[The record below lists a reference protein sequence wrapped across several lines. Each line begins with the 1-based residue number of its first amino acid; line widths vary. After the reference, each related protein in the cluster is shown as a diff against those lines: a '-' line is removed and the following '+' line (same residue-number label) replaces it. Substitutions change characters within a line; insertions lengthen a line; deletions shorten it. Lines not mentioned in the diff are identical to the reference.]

1 MTSQQRQHQ
10 HDQSSP
16 DVRRKKCCSC
26 HLNSLGSLGYCV
38 VALGLTTYVIATEVQ
53 QFIKYFTLPWP
64 NHSMPNLELN
74 VHIGLVG
81 AAAVLLFFFFGAT
94 IFKIGNYANDGY
106 RLGVQ
111 DGTCSRDPP
120 PLPGAAGGL
129 VRGAWLH
136 GGPTGPFIHLLVAH
150 LLVVARLIM
159 EAAATKA
166 SFMPEST
173 VWWSEL
179 SRVLP
184 QKDRLSVFNIL
195 AAIAGTTAPSTQGP
209 VAMRYEASTSVTF
222 QAADL
227 LPGEEEQEDE
237 SDMWHIGEIPWG
249 PFTPHFLNYVLAHL
263 IYAGR
268 YAGVFWGTNKSLG
281 LVFFIQLVLNAAQS
295 IFAINGFQVL
305 YKVHVVGAEH
315 VLPVFEGFL
324 LPLPACV
331 GVFTAS
337 QAMVL
342 ASGSVL
348 YLYGFVKFNAFL
360 NAEKEKYHIL
370 TKHGHQ
376 TPWSY
381 WPHCWALTVLVL
393 MTAMAS
399 PLVHDWTVV
408 YRASLDT
415 SVLSATI
422 ATITHL
428 FLWILLW
435 LTLTIKSRWHF
446 KLRVQISKT
455 IVTSTH
461 SIRLVNEVQLSRQIE
476 DTEGPVM
483 VIGAGKTY
491 LLQEGSPKRSLMK
504 LVMHTVTQKKARGEE
519 EEIYWLRPKPP
530 SGGGGNWTKR
540 KHSPGVKHKVT
551 FNDTP
556 STSRKRDSG
565 RGHCPDVLHDLSES
579 ETSDSDG
586 DYARLRDVSF
596 PGPTRRLSL
605 KEEQTEEPTTGGAP
619 EANLPESETLSVG
632 GDFPAPPPE
641 LTDPAH
647 YPPPPSTPPP
657 PLPAP
662 PESCTPPA
670 PPPLASP
677 IMSKPPQLIQQP
689 PQPVPQPLQ
698 PVPQPPQPVQQQPP
712 PQPVHQQPLPQP
724 VHQQPLPQPVHQQ
737 PPQVPQ
743 HMTQPH
749 LVQQQYQQQLQQ
761 QHHQQLQQQQQQQQQ
776 QHQHQHQLQQHQHQ
790 HQHPQPHQHQPP
802 PQPQHQPQHQHHLQ
816 QQQHQQQQHHLTQ
829 PNPQIHVLR
838 GNSLESSPG
847 RSGDSAV
854 AMGEAPRGSDSS
866 STASSVSPPD
876 KRCDSGIHSQASY
889 SSSSASHSKSGSSGS
904 ESCVPVPPVGPPRC
918 SSVDDLCR
926 TQPPPPPPEPCV
938 KSLSLQRGVVPPA
951 IPPSNHDTAPAIA
964 PATVPVTAPN
974 TAQGKAGGRLNI
986 EVVGGGYGFLPPSK
1000 FVASEPVYSD
1010 ASTPVVIKR
1019 RSSVTAVEPDTP
1031 PYERSGSSFSTFTEP
1046 QLPRA
1051 VLKGNPYPATKSQ
1064 TVAAHGLRARRL
1076 PVADAKHATI
1086 AGAVPP
1092 KGFHQPGH
1100 IDSRYFSVPAV
1111 KPPADVPVRL

>member
-1 MTSQQRQHQ
+1 MTSPKRQKQQ
-10 HDQSSP
+10 DSNP
-16 DVRRKKCCSC
+16 DVRRKRCCGC

-38 VALGLTTYVIATEVQ
+38 VMLGLTAYIITTEVQ
-53 QFIKYFTLPWP
+53 QFIKYFELPWP
-64 NHSMPNLELN
+64 DHSMPYIELN

-81 AAAVLLFFFFGAT
+81 AAAVLLFFFFVAAV
-94 IFKIGNYANDGY
+94 FKIGNQANDGY

-111 DGTCSRDPP
+111 DGACSRDPP
-120 PLPGAAGGL
+120 PLPGAAGGV

-136 GGPTGPFIHLLVAH
+136 GGPTAPFIHLLVAH
-150 LLVVARLIM
+150 LLILARLIM

-166 SFMPEST
+166 SFLPEST

-179 SRVLP
+179 SKVLP
-184 QKDRLSVFNIL
+184 QKERLEMFQSL
-195 AAIAGTTAPSTQGP
+195 AALVGTTAPPSPDP
-209 VAMRYEASTSVTF
+209 VALRYEASASVTF
-222 QAADL
+222 QA
-227 LPGEEEQEDE
+227 PEVTKEEPDDEDE
-237 SDMWHIGEIPWG
+237 DMWHIGEIPWG
-249 PFTPHFLNYVLAHL
+249 PFSPHFLNYLLAHL
-263 IYAGR
+263 VYAGR
-268 YAGVFWGTNKSLG
+268 YAGVFWGTNKGLG
-281 LVFFIQLVLNAAQS
+281 FVFFSQLLLNAAQN
-295 IFAINGFQVL
+295 IFAISGFQVL

-324 LPLPACV
+324 LPLPVCV
-331 GVFTAS
+331 AVFSAS
-337 QAMVL
+337 QTLVL

-348 YLYGFVKFNAFL
+348 YFYGLLKFNAFL

-370 TKHGHQ
+370 SKHGHQQ

-381 WPHCWALTVLVL
+381 WPQCWGLTLLVL
-393 MTAMAS
+393 MTAAAS
-399 PLVHDWTVV
+399 PLLHDWTVV

-415 SVLSATI
+415 SVFVASI
-422 ATITHL
+422 ATIIHL
-428 FLWILLW
+428 FVWIVLWMI
-435 LTLTIKSRWHF
+435 LTIKSRWHF

-461 SIRLVNEVQLSRQIE
+461 SIRLVNEVQLSKQIE

-530 SGGGGNWTKR
+530 PGGEGSWSKR

-565 RGHCPDVLHDLSES
+565 RGQCPDVLHNLSES

-596 PGPTRRLSL
+596 PGPTRRLSH
-605 KEEQTEEPTTGGAP
+605 KEEQTEEPAVSVAEGS
-619 EANLPESETLSVG
+619 LPETECVSVG

-641 LTDPAH
+641 LTDPANF
-647 YPPPPSTPPP
+647 PPPPSTPPP

-662 PESCTPPA
+662 PESCSPPA
-670 PPPLASP
+670 PPPMASP
-677 IMSKPPQLIQQP
+677 PAIQPHQMAQQPLQMAQQPHQMAQPPHQMAQPPHQIAQQPHQITQQP
-689 PQPVPQPLQ
+689 PQVPQHMAQ
-698 PVPQPPQPVQQQPP
+698 HPPQVPP
-712 PQPVHQQPLPQP
+712 HMT
-724 VHQQPLPQPVHQQ
+724 QQ

-743 HMTQPH
+743 HMTQAH
-749 LVQQQYQQQLQQ
+749 MGV
-761 QHHQQLQQQQQQQQQ
+761 QQQQQQQQQ
-776 QHQHQHQLQQHQHQ
+776 QY
-790 HQHPQPHQHQPP
+790 
-802 PQPQHQPQHQHHLQ
+802 Q
-816 QQQHQQQQHHLTQ
+816 QQQQPQQQYPQQQQQYPQQQQQQYPQQQQQYPQQQQNYQQQQHLTQ
-829 PNPQIHVLR
+829 PNPQIHILR
-838 GNSLESSPG
+838 GNSMESSPG

-854 AMGEAPRGSDSS
+854 VMGEVPRNSDSS

-904 ESCVPVPPVGPPRC
+904 ESCVPIPTAGPPRC

-926 TQPPPPPPEPCV
+926 TQPPPPPPESCV
-938 KSLSLQRGVVPPA
+938 KSLSLQRGVVPPTV
-951 IPPSNHDTAPAIA
+951 PPSNHGTTSNTTA
-964 PATVPVTAPN
+964 N
-974 TAQGKAGGRLNI
+974 TAQGKTGRLNI

-1019 RSSVTAVEPDTP
+1019 RSSVTQVEPDTP

-1051 VLKGNPYPATKSQ
+1051 VLKSNPYAATKSQ

-1076 PVADAKHATI
+1076 PAADAKHATI
-1086 AGAVPP
+1086 AGVVPP

-1111 KPPADVPVRL
+1111 KPPGTGVMA

>member
-1 MTSQQRQHQ
+1 
-10 HDQSSP
+10 
-16 DVRRKKCCSC
+16 
-26 HLNSLGSLGYCV
+26 
-38 VALGLTTYVIATEVQ
+38 
-53 QFIKYFTLPWP
+53 
-64 NHSMPNLELN
+64 MPNLELN

-81 AAAVLLFFFFGAT
+81 AAAVLSVFFFGASV
-94 IFKIGNYANDGY
+94 FKIGNYANDGY
-106 RLGVQ
+106 RMGVQ
-111 DGTCSRDPP
+111 DGSCSRDPP
-120 PLPGAAGGL
+120 PLPGAAGGV

-136 GGPTGPFIHLLVAH
+136 GGPTAPFLHLLVAH
-150 LLVVARLIM
+150 LLIVARLIM

-166 SFMPEST
+166 CFLPEST
-173 VWWSEL
+173 VWGSEL
-179 SRVLP
+179 SKILP
-184 QKDRLSVFNIL
+184 QKDRLNFFNFL
-195 AAIAGTTAPSTQGP
+195 ATVADTTSPPSPGP
-209 VAMRYEASTSVTF
+209 AAARYEASTSVTF
-222 QAADL
+222 QAAEVTLEDR
-227 LPGEEEQEDE
+227 EEDE
-237 SDMWHIGEIPWG
+237 DLWHVGEIPWG
-249 PFTPHFLNYVLAHL
+249 PFTPHFLNYLLAHL

-268 YAGVFWGTNKSLG
+268 YAGVFWGTNKGLG
-281 LVFFIQLVLNAAQS
+281 LVFFTQLLLNAAQS

-305 YKVHVVGAEH
+305 YKVHVAGPDH
-315 VLPVFEGFL
+315 VLPVFDGFV
-324 LPLPACV
+324 LPLAVCV
-331 GVFTAS
+331 AVFTAW
-337 QAMVL
+337 QALVL

-348 YLYGFVKFNAFL
+348 YLYGFLKFNAFL

-370 TKHGHQ
+370 SKHGHE

-381 WPHCWALTVLVL
+381 WPHCWGLTVLVL
-393 MTAMAS
+393 MTAAAS

-415 SVLSATI
+415 SVLAATI

-435 LTLTIKSRWHF
+435 MALTIKSRWHF

-476 DTEGPVM
+476 ETEGPVM

-504 LVMHTVTQKKARGEE
+504 LLMHTVTQKKARGEE

-530 SGGGGNWTKR
+530 PGGGGSWSKR

-565 RGHCPDVLHDLSES
+565 RGGHCPDVLHNLSES

-596 PGPTRRLSL
+596 PGPTRRLSH
-605 KEEQTEEPTTGGAP
+605 K
-619 EANLPESETLSVG
+619 
-632 GDFPAPPPE
+632 
-641 LTDPAH
+641 
-647 YPPPPSTPPP
+647 P

-662 PESCTPPA
+662 PESCSPPA
-670 PPPLASP
+670 PPPMASP
-677 IMSKPPQLIQQP
+677 PAA
-689 PQPVPQPLQ
+689 
-698 PVPQPPQPVQQQPP
+698 QPP
-712 PQPVHQQPLPQP
+712 PPLGQQ
-724 VHQQPLPQPVHQQ
+724 QQLQQ
-737 PPQVPQ
+737 PPQVPP
-743 HMTQPH
+743 HMTQAH
-749 LVQQQYQQQLQQ
+749 LVVQH
-761 QHHQQLQQQQQQQQQ
+761 QHHPQQQQQQ
-776 QHQHQHQLQQHQHQ
+776 QHHQQQQLQHPQHQQQQHPQHQQQQHPQHHQHPQQQHAQQQQHLQQQHPQQHPQQQQVPQ
-790 HQHPQPHQHQPP
+790 HQHPQHQQH
-802 PQPQHQPQHQHHLQ
+802 PQQQYQQQ
-816 QQQHQQQQHHLTQ
+816 QQQHQQQYQQHYQQQQQQQHHLTQ
-829 PNPQIHVLR
+829 PNPQIHILR

-854 AMGEAPRGSDSS
+854 VMGEVPRHSDSS

-904 ESCVPVPPVGPPRC
+904 ESCVPIPPAGPPRC

-926 TQPPPPPPEPCV
+926 TQPPPPPPESCV
-938 KSLSLQRGVVPPA
+938 KSLSLQRSAVPPA
-951 IPPSNHDTAPAIA
+951 IPPSNHGTGPAPAANNA
-964 PATVPVTAPN
+964 P
-974 TAQGKAGGRLNI
+974 GKAGRLNI

-1051 VLKGNPYPATKSQ
+1051 VLKGNPYAAAKSQ

-1076 PVADAKHATI
+1076 PAADAKHATI
-1086 AGAVPP
+1086 AGVVPP

>member
-1 MTSQQRQHQ
+1 MPSSPQRQQQQQKQKQDAHGSQ
-10 HDQSSP
+10 DA
-16 DVRRKKCCSC
+16 RRKRRCGC

-38 VALGLTTYVIATEVQ
+38 VVLGLTTYVIATEAQ
-53 QFIKYFTLPWP
+53 QFLKYLNLPWP
-64 NHSMPNLELN
+64 RHSLPNLELN

-81 AAAVLLFFFFGAT
+81 AAAVLLFFFFGAAV
-94 IFKIGNYANDGY
+94 FKIGNFANDGY

-111 DGTCSRDPP
+111 DGACSRDAP
-120 PLPGAAGGL
+120 PLPGPAGGL

-136 GGPTGPFIHLLVAH
+136 GGPTAPFLHLLVAH
-150 LLVVARLIM
+150 LLIVARLVI
-159 EAAATKA
+159 EAAAIKA
-166 SFMPEST
+166 TFLSEGT

-184 QKDRLSVFNIL
+184 QRERLSIFNLL
-195 AAIAGTTAPSTQGP
+195 ATYAGTPTPATPGP

-222 QAADL
+222 QAMDITTRRDGEGGAD
-227 LPGEEEQEDE
+227 GEEGVEEE
-237 SDMWHIGEIPWG
+237 DMWHIGEIPWG
-249 PFTPHFLNYVLAHL
+249 PFSPHFFNYLLAHL
-263 IYAGR
+263 VYAGR
-268 YAGVFWGTNKSLG
+268 YAGVFWGTNKALG
-281 LVFFIQLVLNAAQS
+281 LVFFFQLILNAAQS
-295 IFAINGFQVL
+295 IFSINGFQVL

-331 GVFTAS
+331 AVFTAS
-337 QAMVL
+337 QVMVL
-342 ASGSVL
+342 ASGSII
-348 YLYGFVKFNAFL
+348 YLYGFVKFNSFL
-360 NAEKEKYHIL
+360 SAEKEKYHIL
-370 TKHGHQ
+370 SKHGHQ
-376 TPWSY
+376 VSTPWSY
-381 WPHCWALTVLVL
+381 WPHCWALTVLVA
-393 MTAMAS
+393 MTAAAS
-399 PLVHDWTVV
+399 PLVYDWTVV
-408 YRASLDT
+408 YRSSLDT
-415 SVLSATI
+415 SVLAATI
-422 ATITHL
+422 ATIAHL

-435 LTLTIKSRWHF
+435 LALTLKSRWHF

-530 SGGGGNWTKR
+530 QGSSGSWHKR
-540 KHSPGVKHKVT
+540 KQSPGVKHKVT

-565 RGHCPDVLHDLSES
+565 RGQCPDVLGDLTES

-596 PGPTRRLSL
+596 PGPTRKLSNKVNAARQIIYVL
-605 KEEQTEEPTTGGAP
+605 QEEQAEETNAGGQAEVSQP
-619 EANLPESETLSVG
+619 EPESLSVG

-662 PESCTPPA
+662 PEACSPPPGPPA
-670 PPPLASP
+670 VPQHAPQMLQQQQQHHHQQQQQQQQHITQAS
-677 IMSKPPQLIQQP
+677 QQQHHIQQ
-689 PQPVPQPLQ
+689 QHHMHQQHQQVQHQL
-698 PVPQPPQPVQQQPP
+698 QQQ
-712 PQPVHQQPLPQP
+712 QQQQQMQQHLQQQQHMQQQQQQQQMQQQQQLQQQQQHHLHSQHHQHP
-724 VHQQPLPQPVHQQ
+724 QQ

-749 LVQQQYQQQLQQ
+749 LQQ
-761 QHHQQLQQQQQQQQQ
+761 QHLA
-776 QHQHQHQLQQHQHQ
+776 
-790 HQHPQPHQHQPP
+790 QPH
-802 PQPQHQPQHQHHLQ
+802 
-816 QQQHQQQQHHLTQ
+816 
-829 PNPQIHVLR
+829 PQIHVLR
-838 GNSLESSPG
+838 GTSQESSPG
-847 RSGDSAV
+847 RSGESNLAV
-854 AMGEAPRGSDSS
+854 GEVPRCSDSS

-904 ESCVPVPPVGPPRC
+904 ESCVPIPPAGPPRC

-926 TQPPPPPPEPCV
+926 TQPPPPPPEPTV
-938 KSLSLQRGVVPPA
+938 KSLSLQRDTVPPTGKEA
-951 IPPSNHDTAPAIA
+951 PP
-964 PATVPVTAPN
+964 
-974 TAQGKAGGRLNI
+974 GKAGRLNI

-1051 VLKGNPYPATKSQ
+1051 VLKGNPYPAAKSQ

-1076 PVADAKHATI
+1076 PAADAKHATI
-1086 AGAVPP
+1086 AGVVPP

-1111 KPPADVPVRL
+1111 KPPADAPVRL

>member
-1 MTSQQRQHQ
+1 MTSQHQ
-10 HDQSSP
+10 NKQQQQQQQTESSAP
-16 DVRRKKCCSC
+16 KKRCGC
-26 HLNSLGSLGYCV
+26 HLNSLGSVGYCV
-38 VALGLTTYVIATEVQ
+38 VALGLTTYVITTEVQ
-53 QFIKYFTLPWP
+53 QFIKYLFLPWP
-64 NHSMPNLELN
+64 RHTTPYLEIN

-81 AAAVLLFFFFGAT
+81 AAAVLMCFFFFAA

-106 RLGVQ
+106 RMGVQ
-111 DGTCSRDPP
+111 DGACSKDPP

-129 VRGAWLH
+129 VRAAWLH
-136 GGPTGPFIHLLVAH
+136 AGPTAPFLHLLVAH
-150 LLVVARLIM
+150 LLIMARLIM
-159 EAAATKA
+159 EAVGTKA
-166 SFMPEST
+166 AFLPESN

-184 QKDRLSVFNIL
+184 HKDRDSIFKIFGSSHGTSTPSTES
-195 AAIAGTTAPSTQGP
+195 AGTGT
-209 VAMRYEASTSVTF
+209 VASRYEASTSVTLR
-222 QAADL
+222 AADL
-227 LPGEEEQEDE
+227 PEDV
-237 SDMWHIGEIPWG
+237 WHVGEIPWG
-249 PFTPHFLNYVLAHL
+249 PFSPHFLNYVLAHL

-268 YAGVFWGTNKSLG
+268 YAGVFWGTNKGLG
-281 LVFFIQLVLNAAQS
+281 LVFFTQLILNAAQS

-305 YKVHVVGAEH
+305 YKVHIMGPET
-315 VLPVFEGFL
+315 VLPVYEGFL
-324 LPLPACV
+324 LPLPATLA
-331 GVFTAS
+331 VFTAS
-337 QAMVL
+337 QTLVL

-348 YLYGFVKFNAFL
+348 YIYGFVKFNSFL

-370 TKHGHQ
+370 SKHGHQ

-381 WPHCWALTVLVL
+381 WPHCWGLTVLVF
-393 MTAMAS
+393 MTAAAS

-415 SVLSATI
+415 SVLVATI
-422 ATITHL
+422 STITHL

-435 LTLTIKSRWHF
+435 MALTVKSRWYF

-461 SIRLVNEVQLSRQIE
+461 SIRLVNEVQLSKQVE
-476 DTEGPVM
+476 DSEGPVM

-504 LVMHTVTQKKARGEE
+504 LVMHTVTEKKARGEE

-530 SGGGGNWTKR
+530 SGAAGSWNKR
-540 KHSPGVKHKVT
+540 KHSPGVKHTVT

-556 STSRKRDSG
+556 STSRKRDSRSG
-565 RGHCPDVLHDLSES
+565 CPDVLHDLSDT

-596 PGPTRRLSL
+596 PGPTRRLSN
-605 KEEQTEEPTTGGAP
+605 KEEETAAAVAAATAEEVVPPPPAETSAVVQ
-619 EANLPESETLSVG
+619 ESEGVSAG
-632 GDFPAPPPE
+632 AEFPAPPPE

-657 PLPAP
+657 PLPLP
-662 PESCTPPA
+662 PESCAMPEPPPVETPPPPA
-670 PPPLASP
+670 P
-677 IMSKPPQLIQQP
+677 
-689 PQPVPQPLQ
+689 QPVRTHHQPI
-698 PVPQPPQPVQQQPP
+698 QPVQLHHSGNNQLS
-712 PQPVHQQPLPQP
+712 VE
-724 VHQQPLPQPVHQQ
+724 
-737 PPQVPQ
+737 Q
-743 HMTQPH
+743 HNLAQPH
-749 LVQQQYQQQLQQ
+749 
-761 QHHQQLQQQQQQQQQ
+761 
-776 QHQHQHQLQQHQHQ
+776 
-790 HQHPQPHQHQPP
+790 
-802 PQPQHQPQHQHHLQ
+802 
-816 QQQHQQQQHHLTQ
+816 
-829 PNPQIHVLR
+829 PQISVLR

-847 RSGDSAV
+847 RSGDSSTLL
-854 AMGEAPRGSDSS
+854 GEAPRCSDSS

-904 ESCVPVPPVGPPRC
+904 ESCMPIPAGGGPPRC

-926 TQPPPPPPEPCV
+926 NQPPPPPPEPTV
-938 KSLSLQRGVVPPA
+938 KSLSLQRGAVPPPV
-951 IPPSNHDTAPAIA
+951 PPSNHGGPPPTR
-964 PATVPVTAPN
+964 V
-974 TAQGKAGGRLNI
+974 GKPNI

-1031 PYERSGSSFSTFTEP
+1031 PYERSGSSFTTFTEP

-1051 VLKGNPYPATKSQ
+1051 VLQGQPYAIKSQ
-1064 TVAAHGLRARRL
+1064 TVAAHGMRARRL

-1086 AGAVPP
+1086 AGVIPP